1 MSTANVTQTGQ
12 AAAVS
17 VTVSRGLPG
26 APGATGAT
34 GAPGTTDYNELNNV
48 PTEFPPSAHD
58 HAVSNITPV
67 SSQHLLGRH
76 ANGSGDAQ
84 EVTVSGGL
92 EFSGSGIRRAA
103 LTGDITAAAGSD
115 STTLANVGTAGTYR
129 SVTTDAKGRV
139 IVGTNP
145 TTLDGYGITD
155 AAALVHTHVSD
166 DITDATDNAVAGK
179 IAKYTSSSG
188 LFALGLELYN
198 GTGSTEFQAEAGAED
213 YTINV
218 PASDGTLVLTS
229 DLTAKANLT
238 GGNTFSG
245 TQSNTGEVRSS
256 AALSGDTTQLPNLAQ
271 TDSLYGRLYYASGEL
286 SNDTTTPQPI
296 ASLTALPAGT
306 YHVECDIY
314 IQTANTETIQVN
326 LGLTPGGG
334 TWTRRQRVTYTLG
347 SSVMPVTSIAA
358 GGAFNA
364 AGNVSLA
371 SGGSV
376 GGRGLQRVFGQV
388 VLTTT
393 GTLIINASNDL
404 AGKGTTVCF
413 AELTARRVG

>member
-1 MSTANVTQTGQ
+1 MARTFVITQNGTSRSFTLATG
-12 AAAVS
+12 VGP
-17 VTVSRGLPG
+17 R
-26 APGATGAT
+26 GATGAT
-34 GAPGTTDYNELNNV
+34 GAPGTTDYNELDNV

-58 HAVSNITPV
+58 HVVSDITPV
-67 SSQHLLGRH
+67 SGRHLIGRH
-76 ANGSGDAQ
+76 ANGNGDAQ

-103 LTGDITAAAGSD
+103 LTGDVTASAGSD

-139 IVGTNP
+139 TAGTNP

-155 AAALVHTHVSD
+155 AAAAVHTHVSD

-198 GTGSTEFQAEAGAED
+198 GTGNTEFQAEAGADD

-218 PASDGTLVLTS
+218 PAEDGTLALTS

-256 AALSGDTTQLPNLAQ
+256 AALAGDTTQLPNLAQ
-271 TDSLYGRLYYASGEL
+271 ADERYGRIFYAAGEIVNSSAVAANICQI
-286 SNDTTTPQPI
+286 SNV
-296 ASLTALPAGT
+296 PAGT
-306 YHVECDIY
+306 YFFQANIHAQTQAVETMNVLVGISLSA
-314 IQTANTETIQVN
+314 TATMTRRTHHSGVN
-326 LGLTPGGG
+326 AVDSRITGSSGGG
-334 TWTRRQRVTYTLG
+334 SNNAIV
-347 SSVMPVTSIAA
+347 SVVHS
-358 GGAFNA
+358 GA
-364 AGNVSLA
+364 SL
-371 SGGSV
+371 
-376 GGRGLQRVFGQV
+376 GRGNYQFFGEIV
-388 VLTTT
+388 RTTS
-393 GTLIINASNDL
+393 GTVQIYGNNVD
-404 AGKGTTVCF
+404 AGKGDTTF
-413 AELTARRVG
+413 WGQIMLTKV